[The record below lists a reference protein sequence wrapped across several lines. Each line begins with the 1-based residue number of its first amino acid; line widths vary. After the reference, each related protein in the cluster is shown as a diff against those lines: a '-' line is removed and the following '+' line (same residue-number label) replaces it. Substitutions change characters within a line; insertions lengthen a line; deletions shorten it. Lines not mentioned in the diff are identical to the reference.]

1 MLNPQNMIRTYWWKI
16 LAILLLLY
24 VCTYGFL
31 VKVPK
36 LDDRLQES
44 VRNFFF
50 HVPMWF
56 GMMILLLVSV
66 VYAIKYLQK
75 PTVVN
80 DIYANAFAT
89 TGTVFGLLGITTGAL
104 WANYQWGQPWSGDPK
119 QNGAAIAILIYL
131 AYFVLRGSM
140 TDDEKRAR
148 ISAVFNIF
156 AFFMLFPT
164 LWILPRLTQSLH
176 PGGQGSEGN
185 PGVNGKDLAPAMKLV
200 FWPAVIGWTLL
211 GVWIT
216 TLKIR
221 IQKLT
226 EKKIM
231 NG

>member
-1 MLNPQNMIRTYWWKI
+1 MIRNSWWKI

-36 LDDRLQES
+36 LDDRLQQS

-66 VYAIKYLQK
+66 IYSIKYLQNPSIK
-75 PTVVN
+75 N
-80 DIYANAFAT
+80 DIYGSAFAA

-148 ISAVFNIF
+148 ISAVYNIF

-221 IQKLT
+221 VQLLT
-226 EKKIM
+226 EKYLI
-231 NG
+231 NE

>member
-1 MLNPQNMIRTYWWKI
+1 MIRKSWWKI
-16 LAILLLLY
+16 LTVLLLLY

-36 LDDRLQES
+36 LDDRLQQS

-66 VYAIKYLQK
+66 IYSIKYLRNPAIK
-75 PTVVN
+75 N
-80 DIYANAFAT
+80 DIYGSSFAA
-89 TGTVFGLLGITTGAL
+89 TGTVFGLMGITTGAL

-148 ISAVFNIF
+148 ISAVYNIF

-221 IQKLT
+221 VQLLT
-226 EKKIM
+226 EKHL
-231 NG
+231 NNE